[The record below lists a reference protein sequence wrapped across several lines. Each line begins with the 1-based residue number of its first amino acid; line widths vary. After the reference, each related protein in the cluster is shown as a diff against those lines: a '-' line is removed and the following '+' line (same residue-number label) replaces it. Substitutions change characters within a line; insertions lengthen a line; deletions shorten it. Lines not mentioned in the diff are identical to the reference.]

1 MRKLQLYLEV
11 PPIELPPSLE
21 LEVTFIERYVSK
33 SKLRKLA
40 VLCRLLIDINTI
52 EYINTNNSILYHV
65 RKLQLYLEVPPIELP
80 PSLELE
86 VTFIERY
93 VSKSKL
99 RKLAVLCKLL
109 IDIKTIEYINTNNS
123 ILYHVRN
130 LQLYVEVPPIELP
143 PSLELEVTFVEKYV
157 SKKL

>member
-1 MRKLQLYLEV
+1 MS
-11 PPIELPPSLE
+11 PIELPPSLE
-21 LEVTFIERYVSK
+21 LEVTFV
-33 SKLRKLA
+33 
-40 VLCRLLIDINTI
+40 
-52 EYINTNNSILYHV
+52 
-65 RKLQLYLEVPPIELP
+65 
-80 PSLELE
+80 
-86 VTFIERY
+86 ERY

-123 ILYHVRN
+123 ILQHVRN
-130 LQLYVEVPPIELP
+130 LQLYLEVSPIELP

>member
-1 MRKLQLYLEV
+1 ME
-11 PPIELPPSLE
+11 I
-21 LEVTFIERYVSK
+21 TFIERYVSK

-40 VLCRLLIDINTI
+40 VLCRLLFDIKTI

-65 RKLQLYLEVPPIELP
+65 RKFQLYLEVPPIELP
-80 PSLELE
+80 PSLKLE
-86 VTFIERY
+86 VTFVERY

-109 IDIKTIEYINTNNS
+109 FDIKTIEYVNTNNS